1 MIQSP
6 WHWVILAGSVAVYWL
21 LPGRLRPGF
30 LGAASLG
37 YLLWAEFALTGR
49 ILTIPVLLAFA
60 FAFHALGP
68 VVARPGRAPR
78 RVLAA
83 LILAALAWLAWFKYM
98 PPVIAA
104 LRGQFALAHVVIPL
118 GISYY
123 TFKLIH
129 YAVEVAR
136 GNIRD
141 RSISS
146 FFCYVLLFP
155 IFTAGPIERY
165 DHFLANRA
173 ATLAAD
179 DLLAGLARIIQGL
192 VKKFVILELLLLP
205 LFGSNPDGAA
215 LVSHLDRL
223 SAVQVWGFAVLTYLA
238 AYLDFSAYSDL
249 AIGSARL
256 FGIRIMENFRWP
268 VLATNIGDFWKRWHM
283 TLAGWCQSYVYM
295 PMIGLTRNP
304 YAAVYA
310 TFIAIGLWHAG
321 SLHWIA
327 WGAWHATGMV
337 VFLAFAR
344 VRRRKGAMAPA
355 QGAWRLAGW
364 GVTSAFVAAGFLITA
379 LNGQGA
385 WDTTR
390 VLARLLFLRLG

>member
-1 MIQSP
+1 MIQSL
-6 WHWVILAGSVAVYWL
+6 WHWVALAASVAGYWL
-21 LPGRLRPGF
+21 LPACWRMGF
-30 LGAASLG
+30 LATVSLG
-37 YLLWAEFALTGR
+37 YLLWAEFALTGGVV
-49 ILTIPVLLAFA
+49 TIPVLLGFTFA
-60 FAFHALGP
+60 FYLLGP

-78 RVLAA
+78 RVLSL
-83 LILAALAWLAWFKYM
+83 LILAALAYLAWFKYV
-98 PPVIAA
+98 PPILQA
-104 LRGQFALAHVVIPL
+104 LEGRFALAHVAIPL

-136 GNIRD
+136 GNIKD
-141 RSISS
+141 RSLGS
-146 FFCYVLLFP
+146 FFAYILLFP

-173 ATLAAD
+173 ARLAAD
-179 DLLAGLARIIQGL
+179 DVLAGLARIIHGL
-192 VKKFVILELLLLP
+192 IKKFVILELMIAP

-223 SAVQVWGFAVLTYLA
+223 STVQVWGFAVLTYIA

-283 TLAGWCQSYVYM
+283 TLAGWCQAYVYM

-304 YAAVYA
+304 YAAVFA
-310 TFIAIGLWHAG
+310 TFIAIGLWHSG

-337 VFLAFAR
+337 AFLAFAR
-344 VRRRKGAMAPA
+344 LRRQKGRKPA
-355 QGAWRLAGW
+355 ERGLLRFWGW
-364 GVTSAFVAAGFLITA
+364 PVTAAFVAAGFLITA
-379 LNGQGA
+379 LSGQGA
-385 WDTTR
+385 WDTVR
-390 VLARLLFLRLG
+390 VLARLVFLDIG

>member
-6 WHWVILAGSVAVYWL
+6 WHWALLAASVVLYWL
-21 LPGRLRPGF
+21 LPARWRMGF
-30 LGAASLG
+30 LGGVSLG

-49 ILTIPVLLAFA
+49 VLTIPVLLGFTLAFYL
-60 FAFHALGP
+60 FGP
-68 VVARPGRAPR
+68 VVARPGRTPR
-78 RVLAA
+78 RVLSL
-83 LILAALAWLAWFKYM
+83 LILAALGYLAWFKYV
-98 PPVIAA
+98 PPIVHAFQ
-104 LRGQFALAHVVIPL
+104 GQFDLAHVAIPL

-136 GNIRD
+136 GNIED
-141 RSISS
+141 RSLGS
-146 FFCYVLLFP
+146 FFSYILLFP

-173 ATLAAD
+173 ERLAAD
-179 DLLAGLARIIQGL
+179 DVLAGLARIIQGL
-192 VKKFVILELLLLP
+192 VKKFVILELMLAP
-205 LFGSNPDGAA
+205 LYGSNPDAAA
-215 LVSHLDRL
+215 LVSHFDRL
-223 SAVQVWGFAVLTYLA
+223 STVQVWGFAGLTYLA

-283 TLAGWCQSYVYM
+283 TLAGWCQAYVYM

-327 WGAWHATGMV
+327 WGAYHATGMV
-337 VFLAFAR
+337 AFLAWAR
-344 VRRRKGAMAPA
+344 IRRHKGR
-355 QGAWRLAGW
+355 RLAEPSLMRLWGW
-364 GVTSAFVAAGFLITA
+364 PLTTAFVAAGFLITA
-379 LNGQGA
+379 LNGQGT
-385 WDTTR
+385 WDTVR
-390 VLARLLFLRLG
+390 VLARLFFIRLN

>member
-1 MIQSP
+1 LIQSL
-6 WHWVILAGSVAVYWL
+6 WHWVVLAASVAGYWL
-21 LPGRLRPGF
+21 LPARWRMGF
-30 LGAASLG
+30 LGTVSLG

-49 ILTIPVLLAFA
+49 VLTIPVLLGFTLAFYL
-60 FAFHALGP
+60 LGP

-78 RVLAA
+78 RVLSL
-83 LILAALAWLAWFKYM
+83 LILAALAYLAWFKYV
-98 PPVIAA
+98 PPVLQA
-104 LRGQFALAHVVIPL
+104 LQGHFALAHVVIPL

-136 GNIRD
+136 GNIKD
-141 RSISS
+141 RSLAS
-146 FFCYVLLFP
+146 FFAYILLLP

-173 ATLAAD
+173 ARLAAD
-179 DLLAGLARIIQGL
+179 DLLAGLARIIHGL
-192 VKKFVILELLLLP
+192 IKKFVILELMVAP
-205 LFGSNPDGAA
+205 LYGSNPDGAA

-223 SAVQVWGFAVLTYLA
+223 STVQVWGFAVLTYLA

-283 TLAGWCQSYVYM
+283 TLAGWCQAYVYM

-304 YAAVYA
+304 YAAVFA
-310 TFIAIGLWHAG
+310 TFIAIGLWHSG

-327 WGAWHATGMV
+327 WGAYHATGMV
-337 VFLAFAR
+337 AFLAFAR
-344 VRRRKGAMAPA
+344 IRRQKGRKPAERGLVRF
-355 QGAWRLAGW
+355 WGW
-364 GVTSAFVAAGFLITA
+364 PLTAAFVAAGFLITA
-379 LNGQGA
+379 RSGQGA
-385 WDTTR
+385 WDTVR
-390 VLARLLFLRLG
+390 VFARLFFLRLD